1 MFDRLSE
8 LVRLAQQS
16 WVGCCWETEFG
27 SRRLN
32 LRGLQARQA
41 VVAAKAT
48 RGEESQCW
56 YQAAEWLSG
65 VEHDAK
71 TAAEYAQQ
79 ALNAAGSGDLAVAIK
94 LLDQASALAAKY
106 PVSVGYVACRS
117 LCEDLTSA
125 SPHTDPCGDLSN
137 S

>member
-1 MFDRLSE
+1 MFDQLSE
-8 LVRLAQQS
+8 MVRLAQQS

-48 RGEESQCW
+48 RGDESQCW
-56 YQAAEWLSG
+56 YQAAQWLAG

-71 TAAEYAQQ
+71 TAAEHAQQ
-79 ALNAAGSGDLAVAIK
+79 ALNAVASGDLAVAIK
-94 LLDQASALAAKY
+94 LFDQASVLAAKY

-117 LCEDLTSA
+117 LCEDLSC
-125 SPHTDPCGDLSN
+125 SDPATA
-137 S
+137 